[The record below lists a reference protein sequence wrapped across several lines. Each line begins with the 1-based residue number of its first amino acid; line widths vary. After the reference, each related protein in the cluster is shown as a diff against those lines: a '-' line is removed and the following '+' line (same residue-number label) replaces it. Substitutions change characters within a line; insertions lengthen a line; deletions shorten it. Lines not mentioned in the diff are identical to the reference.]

1 MIKGKVLVA
10 VDGSVGAAHAL
21 RWAADRAT
29 AAGSELRVMTAWETP
44 ALLGFPA
51 GAGIVVPTEAELAAL
66 GQQLLDEAIADAAPD
81 HVQTAQRSVRHGRPG
96 IAVLEE
102 VESFAPDLV
111 VVGTHGHSA
120 IARVLLGSV
129 SANIAAH
136 APCPVVV
143 VPEQAK
149 IGQDGPV
156 RVGFDGSD
164 GSRAALAWVAHH
176 ASCPIE
182 VVHAW
187 KVPKVFGAPRH
198 SSEEIEASAIE
209 VIESVVA
216 PLPVRDRVM
225 IKVVEGEARE
235 VLLKNTSKLAA
246 LVVGR
251 RRTGPLAAL
260 LGSVSTYVACHADLP
275 VVVVP
280 PPEVA
285 G

>member
-10 VDGSVGAAHAL
+10 VDGSTGAAHAL
-21 RWAADRAT
+21 RWAAERAT
-29 AAGSELRVMTAWETP
+29 TAGSELRVMTAWETP

-51 GAGIVVPTEAELAAL
+51 GAGIVVPTEADLAAL

-81 HVQTAQRSVRHGRPG
+81 HMPTAQRSVRQGRPAF
-96 IAVLEE
+96 AVLEE
-102 VESFAPDLV
+102 IESYVPDLV
-111 VVGTHGHSA
+111 VVGTHGHSVM
-120 IARVLLGSV
+120 ARVLLGSV
-129 SANIAAH
+129 SSNIASH

-143 VPEQAK
+143 VPEQAN
-149 IGQDGPV
+149 IGQTGPV

-187 KVPKVFGAPRH
+187 KLPKIFGTPRH
-198 SSEEIEASAIE
+198 SSEEIEASATE

-216 PLPVRDRVM
+216 PLPVRDSVI

-235 VLLKNTSKLAA
+235 VLLRNTDKLAA

-251 RRTGPLAAL
+251 RRTGPLASL
-260 LGSVSTYVACHADLP
+260 LGSVSTYVASHADLP

-280 PPEVA
+280 PLEDA
-285 G
+285 R